1 MANGLTL
8 KLPVVLDELDGLKLI
23 KNFPDLVEQNL
34 KNLLLTIPGERIMDP
49 IFGVGLPRF
58 LFEQNDPSTYAE
70 IRGKITEQVSKYL
83 PFVRIDDVVFSS
95 ATVSSPD
102 GFLANPG
109 KNSDPNY
116 LGVKITYT
124 IVPLK
129 ATRNLKL

>member
-8 KLPVVLDELDGLKLI
+8 KLPVTKDELDGLKLI

-34 KNLLLTIPGERIMDP
+34 TNLLLTIPGERVMDP
-49 IFGVGLPRF
+49 TFGVGLSKY
-58 LFEQNDPSTYAE
+58 LFEQNDRTVYTE
-70 IRGKITEQVSKYL
+70 IRSKIKEQVTKYL
-83 PFVRIDDVVFSS
+83 PFVQIDKIVFSN
-95 ATVSSPD
+95 ADIKNPD

-109 KNSDPNY
+109 NSLNPNL
-116 LGVKITYT
+116 LGIEITYT

>member
-8 KLPVVLDELDGLKLI
+8 KLPVTKDELDWLKLI

-34 KNLLLTIPGERIMDP
+34 TNLLLTLPGERVMDP
-49 IFGVGLPRF
+49 TFGVGIARY
-58 LFEQNDPSTYAE
+58 LFEQNDKTTYAD
-70 IRGKITEQVSKYL
+70 IRSKIKEQVAKYL
-83 PFVRIDDVVFSS
+83 PFVQINKIAFSN
-95 ATVSSPD
+95 ADIKNPD

-109 KNSDPNY
+109 KSLNPNL
-116 LGVKITYT
+116 LGIQITYT